1 MDKGHKETSQIV
13 TLFENLLRFNTIPPH
28 THTLWHLFNECR
40 ELKLVS
46 PRWQLKIFTKTDAVL
61 SLHVYWKDYINAW
74 SSNLPVQVTETIE
87 FRKEGRDFWS
97 VLILK
102 NLKRRHFNI
111 VILIINVFWVFIWF
125 YIIWKAYW
133 SVLTL
138 LFLVKFRMWFRAL
151 L

>member
-28 THTLWHLFNECR
+28 THTLWHPFNECQ

-46 PRWQLKIFTKTDAVL
+46 PRWQLKIFTKTDVFL

-74 SSNLPVQVTETIE
+74 SSNLPVEVTETID
-87 FRKEGRDFWS
+87 FRKEGRDFCS

-111 VILIINVFWVFIWF
+111 VILIINVFWMFI
-125 YIIWKAYW
+125 IGKAYW
-133 SVLTL
+133 YLFTL
-138 LFLVKFRMWFRAL
+138 LFLVKFRMWFRVL